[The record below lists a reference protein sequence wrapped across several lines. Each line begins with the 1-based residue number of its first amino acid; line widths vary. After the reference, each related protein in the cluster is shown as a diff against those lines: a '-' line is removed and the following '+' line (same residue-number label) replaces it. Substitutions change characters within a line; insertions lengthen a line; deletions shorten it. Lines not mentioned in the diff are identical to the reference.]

1 MKRRTVIRTGLSIA
15 GGLTFGAGFGP
26 GIGSAAGPTK
36 GGSVVAVASQPPQH
50 LVPALSPAIAIFLPG
65 SKIHETLVSLTFGG
79 TFTPVLATSWDHS
92 PDGKTFTFH
101 LRQGVKW
108 HDGRDFTADD
118 VAYSIELWKVRNPF
132 ARGVL
137 ESIATVD
144 TPDPH
149 TVVMRASAP
158 VPLEPLMLLL
168 SSYGSVV
175 PKHIYAGTDVMKN
188 PAIIA
193 PIGTGPFVFKEWVK
207 GEYVSLSRNPNYWD
221 PSKPY
226 LDSFIVR
233 YVTDASSRAA
243 MLESG
248 EATYAGNN
256 MVALEDM
263 GRFAKM
269 PNVVLDSKGSDG
281 FQGTH
286 IMEVNLRNPILA
298 KVEVRQAISYAIDRD
313 FIAKNVYAG
322 FATPAWGPIPSK
334 NAFYNPGVAKY
345 PYDPKRA
352 NQMLDHAGFPRVD
365 GGSRFK
371 LYLDPSNIF
380 AEFGQSAAYIKQALA
395 QVGID
400 VTIRNFD
407 ELVRLGRVY
416 NDYDFDLTV
425 YNLPLVLDP
434 QISIYPYYSTKTIAK
449 GRTNTNAYDYRSER
463 WIGPSTPRISRS
475 IRAGVRR

>member
-1 MKRRTVIRTGLSIA
+1 
-15 GGLTFGAGFGP
+15 
-26 GIGSAAGPTK
+26 
-36 GGSVVAVASQPPQH
+36 
-50 LVPALSPAIAIFLPG
+50 
-65 SKIHETLVSLTFGG
+65 
-79 TFTPVLATSWDHS
+79 
-92 PDGKTFTFH
+92 
-101 LRQGVKW
+101 
-108 HDGRDFTADD
+108 
-118 VAYSIELWKVRNPF
+118 
-132 ARGVL
+132 
-137 ESIATVD
+137 
-144 TPDPH
+144 
-149 TVVMRASAP
+149 
-158 VPLEPLMLLL
+158 
-168 SSYGSVV
+168 V

-221 PSKPY
+221 PPKPY

-233 YVTDASSRAA
+233 YVTDSSSRAA
-243 MLESG
+243 MIESG

-256 MVALEDM
+256 MIALEDM
-263 GRFAKM
+263 GRFEKM

-298 KVEVRQAISYAIDRD
+298 KVEVRQAISYAIDRN

-322 FATPAWGPIPSK
+322 YATPAWGPIPSK
-334 NAFYNPGVAKY
+334 NALYNPGVAKY

-352 NQMLDHAGFPRVD
+352 NQMLDQAGYPRVA
-365 GGSRFK
+365 GGSRFT

-449 GRTNTNAYDYRSER
+449 GRTNTNAYDYRSAEMDR
-463 WIGPSTPRISRS
+463 TIDAAEIEVDPGRRKALIFKLQQIASVDLPIIPLVVPASVNVQSTKLQNAPSDTVFQMTNWSNVWLK
-475 IRAGVRR
+475 A